1 MGRGVSERVERT
13 IMVGKGLIIRK
24 IIPKK
29 GPAVKKGHL
38 KYYQLHLTS
47 AKSYPYHQL
56 YTRQNS
62 LFHRK
67 SSLNEINQSGYNKT
81 HFDYKR
87 KKNVLLYFIS
97 FFLWLI
103 RI

>member
-13 IMVGKGLIIRK
+13 IMVGEGLIIRK

-29 GPAVKKGHL
+29 GPTAKKGHL
-38 KYYQLHLTS
+38 KYY
-47 AKSYPYHQL
+47 PYHQQ

-62 LFHRK
+62 LFHCK
-67 SSLNEINQSGYNKT
+67 SSLNEINQSDYNKA